1 MKRTCKPSFTIT
13 IQRNHFGGSEKV
25 AYAITPAKAQKII
38 DLLTPER
45 QKKQKAMRCTSI
57 TLDQFFS
64 S

>member
-1 MKRTCKPSFTIT
+1 MKRTSKPSFTIT
-13 IQRNHFGGSEKV
+13 IQRNHFGGYENV

-57 TLDQFFS
+57 ALDQFFS
-64 S
+64 N